1 MNAQS
6 VRILIKPF
14 VIKQSPSDADAL
26 DKASQIGE

>member
-6 VRILIKPF
+6 ARMLIKPF
-14 VIKQSPSDADAL
+14 VLKQSLSDAGTL

>member
-6 VRILIKPF
+6 VRMLIKPF
-14 VIKQSPSDADAL
+14 VLTQSLSDADAL